1 MAEHFLAA
9 LNLLNAPVLNN
20 TSPLVKKGNNRDYS
34 YEIWNTED
42 SIGYY
47 LKVSRSGKHPFS
59 QAPQIVG
66 SFKTPQDAFN
76 YLDTNY
82 R

>member
-9 LNLLNAPVLNN
+9 LNLLNTPVLKN

-34 YEIWNTED
+34 YEIWNTG
-42 SIGYY
+42 SPIGYY
-47 LKVSRSGKHPFS
+47 LKVSRLGKYPFS
-59 QAPQIVG
+59 QAPQVVG

>member
-1 MAEHFLAA
+1 MAVHFLAA
-9 LNLLNAPVLNN
+9 LNLLKAPVLKN
-20 TSPLVKKGNNRDYS
+20 TTPLVKKGNNRDYS

-42 SIGYY
+42 TIGYY
-47 LKVSRSGKHPFS
+47 LKVSRSGKHAFS

>member
-1 MAEHFLAA
+1 MTVHFLDA
-9 LNLLNAPVLNN
+9 LNLLNAPVFKD

-34 YEIWNTED
+34 YEIWNTG
-42 SIGYY
+42 SPIGYY
-47 LKVSRSGKHPFS
+47 LKVSRSRKHPFS
-59 QAPQIVG
+59 QAPQVVG

-76 YLDTNY
+76 YLDKNY